1 MVSLP
6 CDYYILSI
14 FAGKRL
20 YGYFSANDN
29 KKDETQIDGVDDGA
43 DLHLSSL
50 CQRLSCAHLTCS
62 TF

>member
-1 MVSLP
+1 MISLP

-20 YGYFSANDN
+20 YSYFSANDN

-43 DLHLSSL
+43 YLHLGSS
-50 CQRLSCAHLTCS
+50 C
-62 TF
+62 